1 MQMLSGTEPAQSEH
15 LNTALL
21 NGLVLVLMWIRLSDV
36 VH

>member
-21 NGLVLVLMWIRLSDV
+21 TGAGADV
-36 VH
+36 DTIK